1 MQQDYN
7 PKMPL
12 GTLISAFLVGIAMWG
27 PIYCIPPMEPILKE
41 ALSLSHGQVSFL
53 FSAPAL
59 MVVATAI
66 PAGIVAD
73 KIGVRKAVGIGL
85 VVMVAGAVTR
95 GMVNSYAGLLAS
107 MFIFGGGFAWT
118 FTNLPKIVSTFAG
131 RAKAVVTMG
140 LVNSGMPVGTALGMA
155 LTIPV
160 ILQITQSYHG
170 AFLVW
175 SIPTVVA
182 AALWWVIVREPEPN
196 KLLGGF
202 PKPARTQTS
211 FRMVVKNRNVGLIS
225 ALMFLHN
232 FFMWSWTGWAPTL
245 LMLKGA
251 SPSLAGLIASMT
263 IWVIIPTFL
272 LMPGLSYRLGSRKPF
287 LWIPS
292 IILAL
297 VAWWAIRASV
307 LVSWF
312 VMALAGVAAA
322 TRFTTLFTLPIEIM
336 PREDVG
342 TASGIMLSLGYTGAV
357 IGPLVGGGILDSS
370 QNLDK
375 MLLILVFASLAAAFV
390 SLRIPET
397 GTKQMLGPVSRI

>member
-1 MQQDYN
+1 
-7 PKMPL
+7 
-12 GTLISAFLVGIAMWG
+12 
-27 PIYCIPPMEPILKE
+27 MESILKE
-41 ALSLSHGQVSFL
+41 ALSLSHGQVGL
-53 FSAPAL
+53 MFSAPAL
-59 MVVATAI
+59 MVVAMSI

-73 KIGVRKAVGIGL
+73 KIGVRSAVGIGL
-85 VVMVAGAVTR
+85 VVMAAGAVTR

-155 LTIPV
+155 LTVPI
-160 ILQITQSYHG
+160 ILPITRSYQG

-175 SIPTVVA
+175 SIPTIVVA
-182 AALWWVIVREPEPN
+182 ILWWVIVREPQPN
-196 KLLGGF
+196 KRLGGF
-202 PKPARTQTS
+202 PKLAKTQAS
-211 FRMVVKNRNVGLIS
+211 FRTVIRNKNVILIS
-225 ALMFLHN
+225 ALMFLHQ
-232 FFMWSWTGWAPTL
+232 FFIWSWTGWAPTL

-251 SPSLAGLIASMT
+251 SLGLAGLIASMT
-263 IWVIIPTFL
+263 IWAIIPTFL
-272 LMPGLSYRLGSRKPF
+272 LMPGLSYKLGLRKPF

-292 IILAL
+292 VVLAFI
-297 VAWWAIRASV
+297 AWLTTQASI

-312 VMALAGVAAA
+312 IMALAGVAAA

-336 PREDVG
+336 PGEDVG

-370 QNLDK
+370 QSLDK
-375 MLLILVFASLAAAFV
+375 MLLVLVFASVAAALV

-397 GTKQMLGPVSRI
+397 GTKPMHGPVTGEFD

>member
-1 MQQDYN
+1 
-7 PKMPL
+7 
-12 GTLISAFLVGIAMWG
+12 
-27 PIYCIPPMEPILKE
+27 MESILKE
-41 ALSLSHGQVSFL
+41 ALSLSHSQVSFL

-73 KIGVRKAVGIGL
+73 RIGVRRAVGIGL

-95 GMVNSYAGLLAS
+95 GMVDSYAGLLAS

-131 RAKAVVTMG
+131 RVKAVVTMG

-160 ILQITQSYHG
+160 ILPIMQSYQG
-170 AFLVW
+170 VFLVW
-175 SIPTVVA
+175 SIPTVVV
-182 AALWWVIVREPEPN
+182 AALWWVIVREPEPG

-202 PKPARTQTS
+202 PKPVKTQAS
-211 FRMVVKNRNVGLIS
+211 FRTVVRNRNVVLIS
-225 ALMFLHN
+225 VLMFLHN
-232 FFMWSWTGWAPTL
+232 FFIWSWTGWAPTL

-251 SPSLAGLIASMT
+251 SPGLAGLIASMT

-272 LMPGLSYRLGSRKPF
+272 LMPGLSYRLGLRKPF

-292 IILAL
+292 VVLAL
-297 VAWWAIRASV
+297 TAWLATQASV
-307 LVSWF
+307 LASWF
-312 VMALAGVAAA
+312 IMALAGVAAA

-357 IGPLVGGGILDSS
+357 IGPLVGGRILDSS
-370 QNLDK
+370 QSLNK
-375 MLLILVFASLAAAFV
+375 MLLVLVFVSVAAAVV

-397 GTKQMLGPVSRI
+397 GTRPMPEPVRRA

>member
-1 MQQDYN
+1 
-7 PKMPL
+7 
-12 GTLISAFLVGIAMWG
+12 
-27 PIYCIPPMEPILKE
+27 MESILKE
-41 ALSLSHGQVSFL
+41 ALSLSHGQVGL
-53 FSAPAL
+53 MFSAPAL
-59 MVVATAI
+59 MVVAMSI

-73 KIGVRKAVGIGL
+73 KIGVRRAVGIGL

-95 GMVNSYAGLLAS
+95 GMVNSYAGLLSS

-160 ILQITQSYHG
+160 ILPITRSYQG

-175 SIPTVVA
+175 SIPTVIVA
-182 AALWWVIVREPEPN
+182 ILWWVIVREPQPN
-196 KLLGGF
+196 KRLGGF
-202 PKPARTQTS
+202 PKPAKTQAS
-211 FRMVVKNRNVGLIS
+211 FRTVIRNKNVILIS
-225 ALMFLHN
+225 ALMFLHQ
-232 FFMWSWTGWAPTL
+232 FFIWSWTGWAPTL

-251 SPSLAGLIASMT
+251 SPGLAGLIASMT

-272 LMPGLSYRLGSRKPF
+272 LMPGLSYKLGLRKPF

-292 IILAL
+292 VVLAFI
-297 VAWWAIRASV
+297 AWLATQASV

-312 VMALAGVAAA
+312 IMALAGVAAA

-336 PREDVG
+336 PGEDVG
-342 TASGIMLSLGYTGAV
+342 TASGVMLSLGYTGAV
-357 IGPLVGGGILDSS
+357 VGPLVGGGILDAS
-370 QNLDK
+370 QSLDK
-375 MLLILVFASLAAAFV
+375 MLLVLVFASVAAALV
-390 SLRIPET
+390 GLRIPET
-397 GTKQMLGPVSRI
+397 GTKPMHGLVTRV

>member
-1 MQQDYN
+1 
-7 PKMPL
+7 MPL
-12 GTLISAFLVGIAMWG
+12 ATLISTFLIGIAMWG
-27 PIYCIPPMEPILKE
+27 PIYCIPPMESILKE
-41 ALSLSHGQVSFL
+41 ALSLSHGQVGL
-53 FSAPAL
+53 MFSAPAL
-59 MVVATAI
+59 MVVAMSI

-73 KIGVRKAVGIGL
+73 KIGVRRAVGIGL

-95 GMVNSYAGLLAS
+95 GMVNSYAGLLSS

-160 ILQITQSYHG
+160 ILPITRSYQG

-175 SIPTVVA
+175 SIPTVIVA
-182 AALWWVIVREPEPN
+182 ILWWVIVREPQPN
-196 KLLGGF
+196 KRLGGF
-202 PKPARTQTS
+202 PKPAKTQAS
-211 FRMVVKNRNVGLIS
+211 FRTVIRNKNVILIS
-225 ALMFLHN
+225 ALMFLHQ
-232 FFMWSWTGWAPTL
+232 FFIWSWTGWAPTL

-251 SPSLAGLIASMT
+251 SPGLAGLIASMT

-272 LMPGLSYRLGSRKPF
+272 LMPGLSYKLGLRKPF

-292 IILAL
+292 VVLAFI
-297 VAWWAIRASV
+297 AWLATQASV

-312 VMALAGVAAA
+312 IMALAGVAAA

-336 PREDVG
+336 PGEDVG
-342 TASGIMLSLGYTGAV
+342 TASGVMLSLGYTGAV

-370 QNLDK
+370 QSLDK
-375 MLLILVFASLAAAFV
+375 MLLVLVFASVAAALV
-390 SLRIPET
+390 GLRIPET
-397 GTKQMLGPVSRI
+397 GTKPMHGLVTRV

>member
-1 MQQDYN
+1 
-7 PKMPL
+7 MPL
-12 GTLISAFLVGIAMWG
+12 ATLISTFLIGIAMWG
-27 PIYCIPPMEPILKE
+27 PIYCIPPMESILKE
-41 ALSLSHGQVSFL
+41 ALSLSHGQVGL
-53 FSAPAL
+53 MFSAPAL
-59 MVVATAI
+59 MVVAMSI

-73 KIGVRKAVGIGL
+73 KIGVRRAVGIGL

-160 ILQITQSYHG
+160 ILPITRSYQG

-175 SIPTVVA
+175 SIPTVIVA
-182 AALWWVIVREPEPN
+182 ILWWVIVREPQPN
-196 KLLGGF
+196 KRLGGF
-202 PKPARTQTS
+202 PKPAKTQAS
-211 FRMVVKNRNVGLIS
+211 FRTVIRNKNVILIS
-225 ALMFLHN
+225 ALMFLHQ
-232 FFMWSWTGWAPTL
+232 FFIWSWTGWAPTL

-251 SPSLAGLIASMT
+251 SPGLAGLIASMT

-272 LMPGLSYRLGSRKPF
+272 LMPGLSYKLGLRKPF

-292 IILAL
+292 VVLAFI
-297 VAWWAIRASV
+297 AWLATQASV

-312 VMALAGVAAA
+312 IMALAGVAAA

-336 PREDVG
+336 PGEDVG
-342 TASGIMLSLGYTGAV
+342 TASGVMLSLGYTGAV
-357 IGPLVGGGILDSS
+357 VGPLVGGGILDAS
-370 QNLDK
+370 QSLDK
-375 MLLILVFASLAAAFV
+375 MLLVLVFASVAAALV
-390 SLRIPET
+390 GLRIPET
-397 GTKQMLGPVSRI
+397 GTKPMHGLVTRV

>member
-1 MQQDYN
+1 M
-7 PKMPL
+7 
-12 GTLISAFLVGIAMWG
+12 
-27 PIYCIPPMEPILKE
+27 
-41 ALSLSHGQVSFL
+41 

-59 MVVATAI
+59 MVVAMSI

-73 KIGVRKAVGIGL
+73 KIGVRRAVGIGL

-95 GMVNSYAGLLAS
+95 GMVNSYAGLLSS

-160 ILQITQSYHG
+160 ILPITRSYQG

-175 SIPTVVA
+175 SIPTVIVA
-182 AALWWVIVREPEPN
+182 ILWWVIVREPQPN
-196 KLLGGF
+196 KRLGGF
-202 PKPARTQTS
+202 PKPAKTQAS
-211 FRMVVKNRNVGLIS
+211 FRTVIRNKNVILIS
-225 ALMFLHN
+225 ALMFLHQ
-232 FFMWSWTGWAPTL
+232 FFIWSWTGWAPTL

-251 SPSLAGLIASMT
+251 SPGLAGLIASMT

-272 LMPGLSYRLGSRKPF
+272 LMPGLSYKLGLRKPF

-292 IILAL
+292 VVLAFI
-297 VAWWAIRASV
+297 AWLATQASV

-312 VMALAGVAAA
+312 IMALAGVAAA

-336 PREDVG
+336 PGEDVG
-342 TASGIMLSLGYTGAV
+342 TASGVMLSLGYTGAV
-357 IGPLVGGGILDSS
+357 VGPLVGGGILDAS
-370 QNLDK
+370 QSLDK
-375 MLLILVFASLAAAFV
+375 MLLVLVFASVAAALV
-390 SLRIPET
+390 GLRIPET
-397 GTKQMLGPVSRI
+397 GTKPMHGLVTRV

>member
-1 MQQDYN
+1 
-7 PKMPL
+7 
-12 GTLISAFLVGIAMWG
+12 
-27 PIYCIPPMEPILKE
+27 MESILKE
-41 ALSLSHGQVSFL
+41 ALSLSHGQVGL
-53 FSAPAL
+53 MFSAPAL
-59 MVVATAI
+59 MVVAMSI

-73 KIGVRKAVGIGL
+73 KIGVRRAVGIGL

-95 GMVNSYAGLLAS
+95 GMVNSYAGLLSS

-160 ILQITQSYHG
+160 ILPITRSYQG

-175 SIPTVVA
+175 SIPTVIVA
-182 AALWWVIVREPEPN
+182 ILWWVIVREPQPN
-196 KLLGGF
+196 KRLGGF
-202 PKPARTQTS
+202 PKPAKTQAS
-211 FRMVVKNRNVGLIS
+211 FRTVIRNKNVILIS
-225 ALMFLHN
+225 ALMFLHQ
-232 FFMWSWTGWAPTL
+232 FFIWSWTGWAPTL

-251 SPSLAGLIASMT
+251 SPGLAGLIASMT

-272 LMPGLSYRLGSRKPF
+272 LMPGLSYKLGLRKPF

-292 IILAL
+292 VVLAFI
-297 VAWWAIRASV
+297 AWLATQASV

-312 VMALAGVAAA
+312 IMALAGVAAA

-336 PREDVG
+336 PGEDVG
-342 TASGIMLSLGYTGAV
+342 TASGVMLSLGYTGAV

-370 QNLDK
+370 QSLDK
-375 MLLILVFASLAAAFV
+375 MLLVLVFASVAAALV
-390 SLRIPET
+390 GLRIPET
-397 GTKQMLGPVSRI
+397 GTKPMHGLVTRV